1 MNTQDAK
8 RVLETAL
15 ICAPAPLPL
24 RELLALFDE
33 QLGADTLRSLMLSL
47 RHVEP
52 KSRAL
57 PVAKRVACGSSR
69 KLAVSPST
77 TNTP

>member
-33 QLGADTLRSLMLSL
+33 QLGADTLRSLLDD
-47 RHVEP
+47 
-52 KSRAL
+52 
-57 PVAKRVACGSSR
+57 
-69 KLAVSPST
+69 LAAD
-77 TNTP
+77 

>member
-15 ICAPAPLPL
+15 ICAQAPLPL

-33 QLGADTLRSLMLSL
+33 QVGPDTVRSLL
-47 RHVEP
+47 HYDAI
-52 KSRAL
+52 AL
-57 PVAKRVACGSSR
+57 IHTIGR
-69 KLAVSPST
+69 
-77 TNTP
+77 